1 MSSKDAVDV
10 QSFIDHQA
18 FSGFQWLIFVLC
30 FLIVLLD
37 GFDTAA
43 IGYIAPSLIQEWG
56 VTKPDLAPV
65 LSAALFGL
73 AGGALVSGP
82 LADRLGRRLVLN
94 VAVLVFA
101 VASLVSAFAAD
112 LQILTV
118 LRFLTGLGLGAAMPN
133 AVTLISEYSPTKRRA
148 LITTA
153 MFSGFPLGA
162 ALGGFLAA
170 WMIPQF
176 GWRSVLVLGGIAPIA
191 LVAVMLIWLPES
203 VRYMVA
209 KGMSTERIRAVLGR
223 ISAAAAGARSFC
235 LTETVAVANGKSGLG
250 VVLSRSRVVG
260 SVMLWLAYFMGLV
273 IFYALIN
280 WMPILFKEA
289 GLDPKTAT
297 LISALFPLGGCAAVF
312 VGWLM
317 DRFNGNRIV
326 AIAYALTAVS
336 VYSIGQVVGNVGAL
350 VVVVFLAGTMMNAA
364 QVSMP
369 ALAATFYP
377 TQGRATGVAWMLGIG
392 RFGGIAGS
400 FLVAELARRKL
411 GFSEVFMVVA
421 IPGLL
426 ATTALILKQF
436 FHPETAPEQGEA
448 PEGGA
453 QYLKEQVQGAH

>member
-1 MSSKDAVDV
+1 MSSKDAIDV
-10 QSFIDHQA
+10 QSFIDHQP
-18 FSGFQWLIFVLC
+18 FSGFQWLVFVLC

-73 AGGALVSGP
+73 AGGALMSGP

-101 VASLVSAFAAD
+101 LASLVSAFASD
-112 LQILTV
+112 LQSLTV
-118 LRFLTGLGLGAAMPN
+118 LRFLTGIGLGAAMPN
-133 AVTLISEYSPTKRRA
+133 AVTLISEFSPTKRRA

-162 ALGGFLAA
+162 AFGGFLAA
-170 WMIPQF
+170 WMIPHF
-176 GWRSVLVLGGIAPIA
+176 GWRSVLVLGGVAPILLLA
-191 LVAVMLIWLPES
+191 AMLVWLPES

-209 KGMSTERIRAVLGR
+209 KGVSTERIRSVLGR
-223 ISAAAAGARSFC
+223 ISAAAAGASAFR
-235 LTETVAVANGKSGLG
+235 LTETVAVAHGKSGLG
-250 VVLSRSRVVG
+250 VVLSRSRIVG
-260 SVMLWLAYFMGLV
+260 SVMLWFAYFMGLV

-436 FHPETAPEQGEA
+436 FHPETAPEHPQAPQEEA
-448 PEGGA
+448 L
-453 QYLKEQVQGAH
+453 YLKEQVQGAH